1 MLLVSGLRRRPVS
14 SRFSLTIHERDETRY
29 VSRRGLEDKFTECRE
44 MNAGWD
50 AKAKLLWILVGP
62 DVCAQIADRS
72 FAFTLLLSG
81 EKVTGLH
88 LPSALFEAGP
98 PDAEPPPRSLE
109 KGVPAEAPV
118 PPHGAPVLVA
128 ETAVR
133 VQPAKALPPPP
144 PPPPEVD
151 VASLP
156 DAHRPPPLA
165 PVVVG
170 VVAVLGAAMGVAYL
184 LTSGPSTPPKP
195 PSALSANPPAD
206 SRGATK
212 MEAAA
217 QTDAKPV
224 MKAEAKPAATAPGP
238 EAKAPEAK
246 PVETASAKPVE
257 AAAVKPVETASAKPV
272 EPAAVKPVETASAKP
287 VEAASAKPV
296 EAAAVKPT
304 ETASAKPVETAS
316 AKPVEAVAAKPVEA
330 VAAKPAEAAAAKPVE
345 PQAPNPVMARTRPA
359 ADEPHAV
366 LLASAGDPP
375 VVPQTAEAAA
385 RAPAGCGDVAAP
397 TTLVSLPAAAPPPEA
412 FCIARAWSEAGRLDD
427 ALAAYAALQQAGYV
441 PAILELAKLYDPLS
455 HRADLSPVPD
465 YARSE
470 YLKVIQQSADDT
482 IRLEAKRRLDALG
495 SN

>member
-1 MLLVSGLRRRPVS
+1 MITVEIVPCEPHRASHCMLLVSGLRRRPVS
-14 SRFSLTIHERDETRY
+14 SRFSLTIQEKDETRY

-62 DVCAQIADRS
+62 DVCGQIADRS

-88 LPSALFEAGP
+88 LPSALFEVGP

-212 MEAAA
+212 MEATAPPE
-217 QTDAKPV
+217 AKPV
-224 MKAEAKPAATAPGP
+224 IKAEAKPAATAPGP

-246 PVETASAKPVE
+246 PVETA
-257 AAAVKPVETASAKPV
+257 AA
-272 EPAAVKPVETASAKP
+272 KPVETASAKP

-296 EAAAVKPT
+296 DAAA
-304 ETASAKPVETAS
+304 AKPVET
-316 AKPVEAVAAKPVEA
+316 
-330 VAAKPAEAAAAKPVE
+330 AAAKPVE
-345 PQAPNPVMARTRPA
+345 PQAPNPVVARTRPA

-397 TTLVSLPAAAPPPEA
+397 TMLVSLPAAAPPPEA